1 MIVSCHVI
9 AGWGL
14 SFLQDELERRVFSCM
29 CCICHLGCRFK
40 SGHLCAMSL
49 FPGYSGFYQI
59 GVTGPR
65 HVPGHD
71 ESTSIFNFLPS
82 WLQRSRGSYIPWVVS
97 WVCPCFPCSK
107 SSLTWKQGEKTLRS
121 RPMWSRFSVS
131 CVHLHLPSQFWGQ
144 SLLCGSIS
152 LWGDHSD
159 YRSLIKEALYQELI
173 NCESWC

>member
-1 MIVSCHVI
+1 MWLPGGVWVFYKMNLKEQCFHVCVAFVI
-9 AGWGL
+9 
-14 SFLQDELERRVFSCM
+14 
-29 CCICHLGCRFK
+29 LGCRFK

-49 FPGYSGFYQI
+49 FPGYSGFHQI

-97 WVCPCFPCSK
+97 WVCPCSPFPK
-107 SSLTWKQGEKTLRS
+107 SSLTWKQGENTLRS

-144 SLLCGSIS
+144 GLLCGSIS

-159 YRSLIKEALYQELI
+159 YKLFIKEAQLYQELT
-173 NCESWC
+173 NC